1 MQHIRR
7 PWLRWVGAMTIVY
20 LAGTLG
26 AGPSAA
32 SAQQS
37 DSVGGAVTRDS
48 TTKKDKMD
56 CAKVNEA
63 LMAVLAKKQAEGVAV
78 TGGLTLSPG
87 DVDVPMADL
96 MRCSRQPIPVSM
108 PAGSSE
114 SMSGSTSGPALM
126 PVTPAPGDTVCQIQ
140 VAPIGQVLPAELR
153 AQSPL
158 DSVTFHVN
166 TSPVKVCYGRPSSR
180 GRTMIGGESVPY
192 GQLWRTGANEPTT
205 IITPIPLTIAGIA
218 VPAGIYSLYTVPGE
232 KQWEII
238 INRSISQWGI
248 ESDYTASVK
257 AQEVGRAKVKSEPVT
272 TPIETFTIRSEP
284 VKGND
289 KAASL
294 TLEWEKTRVT
304 IPVKAKK

>member
-1 MQHIRR
+1 MQCIRR
-7 PWLRWVGAMTIVY
+7 PWLRWVGALSIVY
-20 LAGTLG
+20 LVSTL
-26 AGPSAA
+26 AVPSAI

-37 DSVGGAVTRDS
+37 DSAKGAAANG
-48 TTKKDKMD
+48 KMD
-56 CAKVNEA
+56 CRKVNEV
-63 LMAVLAKKQAEGVAV
+63 LMAALAKKQAA
-78 TGGLTLSPG
+78 TGKTSGAFTLSTGTDLVGLQAG
-87 DVDVPMADL
+87 DIKRCAGRL
-96 MRCSRQPIPVSM
+96 MNGSAPARQP
-108 PAGSSE
+108 
-114 SMSGSTSGPALM
+114 L
-126 PVTPAPGDTVCQIQ
+126 TPAPGDTVCQIQ